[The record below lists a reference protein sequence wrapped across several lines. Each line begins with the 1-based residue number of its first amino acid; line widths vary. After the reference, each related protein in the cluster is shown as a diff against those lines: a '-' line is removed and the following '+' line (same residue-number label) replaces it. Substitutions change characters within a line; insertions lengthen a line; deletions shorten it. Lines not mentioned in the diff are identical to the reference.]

1 VNDLYDALGVPGE
14 LFRTDDDETPEE
26 RHDRAYMAFCH
37 LPRKVAH
44 GWAVRLSEV
53 CGVPPSTLKKWRK
66 SHQWDLRFAGE
77 MARLNPELEKT
88 GQAILRAGTAHVAE
102 RLLDI
107 VDYGDNKEATAAIRV
122 WSEMTGMTVRKPQQA
137 PTVNTNVY
145 VDTGQVR
152 DYAKLSV
159 EELFS
164 QVKDQTQD
172 NLDTTLVLRSG
183 KVHPS

>member
-1 VNDLYDALGVPGE
+1 
-14 LFRTDDDETPEE
+14 
-26 RHDRAYMAFCH
+26 
-37 LPRKVAH
+37 
-44 GWAVRLSEV
+44 
-53 CGVPPSTLKKWRK
+53 
-66 SHQWDLRFAGE
+66 
-77 MARLNPELEKT
+77 
-88 GQAILRAGTAHVAE
+88 VAE

-183 KVHPS
+183 KVQPS